1 MSEDLSRRKA
11 LSLLGLG
18 AVLGFTLSAALEPS
32 EAEAQQATGTAPA
45 APAEAT
51 GTHGMQRRQGR
62 RTHRHERRHGRHE
75 RRHERRTGEKPEAT
89 PPAGTAPAPQIGSQ
103 PLAGSHAPRLGVS
116 AGLEPKRR
124 LTTRGLI
131 ARQGRKQGVLAPT
144 IASQHGNASPHKW
157 GCGAPRQAQAPVRIA
172 NGHGGKAQKIGQ
184 KKQARSLVRPHID
197 GASLRIARGRS
208 PSPRRTQAARARE
221 DYRRGRV
228 LAARSRRLPA
238 GNGRQTRTDRTPM
251 KSKNRA
257 FVRR

>member
-75 RRHERRTGEKPEAT
+75 RRHE
-89 PPAGTAPAPQIGSQ
+89 PAPQIGSQ

-157 GCGAPRQAQAPVRIA
+157 GCGAEAGASAGAHRQRTWRESAEDWPEKAGAVAGPAAYRWRVAADRAGEVAQSATNAGR
-172 NGHGGKAQKIGQ
+172 
-184 KKQARSLVRPHID
+184 ARS
-197 GASLRIARGRS
+197 
-208 PSPRRTQAARARE
+208 
-221 DYRRGRV
+221 
-228 LAARSRRLPA
+228 
-238 GNGRQTRTDRTPM
+238 
-251 KSKNRA
+251 
-257 FVRR
+257 